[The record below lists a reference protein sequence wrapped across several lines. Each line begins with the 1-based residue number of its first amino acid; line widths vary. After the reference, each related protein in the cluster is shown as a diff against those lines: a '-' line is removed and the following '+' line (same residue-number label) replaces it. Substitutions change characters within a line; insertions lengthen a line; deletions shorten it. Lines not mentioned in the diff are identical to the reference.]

1 MRDWFHR
8 LKVSQKLALISIF
21 FVMPDSVMLYLFIT
35 AINDSIQFAQ
45 MEQKGNQ
52 YQRPLEELLELIPQH
67 SALAQRAVDGESEAR
82 EQLAPKAAQI
92 DAAFQELEKVDARIG
107 VDLQFTDEGLA
118 KRHREYYRVQTVRG
132 EWNELKTQLAGLTP
146 AATAEKHTHLVADVR
161 TMITHAGD
169 TSNLILD
176 PDLDSY
182 YLMDATL
189 LALPQTQ
196 DRLAA
201 VTAYGEGVLER
212 QTISNQER
220 EQLAIH
226 ATLLKEADLDRIS
239 GSVQTALNE
248 DENFYGRSATLQS
261 RVPPA
266 LKEYAIAAEAF
277 ISLNNR
283 LFGSGRHGL
292 TADDYVAAG
301 NRACDA
307 SFKLWRIPD
316 EELDTLLQK
325 RIDYYQNRRAGSLI
339 VAGLALLA
347 AIGFVTFIT
356 RSISVPLRLQAAEFA
371 TANVSLQAEI
381 AERKGA
387 QETLL
392 QHARLAALG
401 GDIGVAL
408 TRQKELREIL
418 HQCVESI

>member
-201 VTAYGEGVLER
+201 VMARGLEILKQPAVTIQDR
-212 QTISNQER
+212 QQF
-220 EQLAIH
+220 AIF
-226 ATLLKEADLDRIS
+226 ATMLQEADLDRLTS
-239 GSVQTALNE
+239 SVETGLRE
-248 DENFYGRSATLQS
+248 DPNFYGSNPSFQQ
-261 RVPPA
+261 RVPP
-266 LKEYAIAAEAF
+266 
-277 ISLNNR
+277 
-283 LFGSGRHGL
+283 
-292 TADDYVAAG
+292 
-301 NRACDA
+301 
-307 SFKLWRIPD
+307 P
-316 EELDTLLQK
+316 
-325 RIDYYQNRRAGSLI
+325 
-339 VAGLALLA
+339 
-347 AIGFVTFIT
+347 
-356 RSISVPLRLQAAEFA
+356 
-371 TANVSLQAEI
+371 
-381 AERKGA
+381 
-387 QETLL
+387 
-392 QHARLAALG
+392 
-401 GDIGVAL
+401 
-408 TRQKELREIL
+408 
-418 HQCVESI
+418 